1 MSGDLKREIRK
12 RYVEYIV
19 LYAIFDWP
27 TCAVTEPIYYYVGSV
42 QSFFGGTKFIG
53 AASSSLFWSLGGIL
67 TLFSG
72 VIIAA

>member
-1 MSGDLKREIRK
+1 MSGDLKREIRA

-27 TCAVTEPIYYYVGSV
+27 TCAITEPFYYYAASV
-42 QSFFGGTKFIG
+42 QSFFGGTRFIG
-53 AASSSLFWSLGGIL
+53 NASNMFWTVGSII

-72 VIIAA
+72 VLIAA